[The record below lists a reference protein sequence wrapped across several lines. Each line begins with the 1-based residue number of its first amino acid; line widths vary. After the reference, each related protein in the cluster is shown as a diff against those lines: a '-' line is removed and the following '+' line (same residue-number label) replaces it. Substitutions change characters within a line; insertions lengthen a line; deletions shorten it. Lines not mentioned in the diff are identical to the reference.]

1 MNYANP
7 EAWKDNAASEGINIS
22 GDFFPVYGALHKS
35 HSSGK
40 VSVRD
45 MYNQAFDK
53 VNGGDAFGY
62 SFMVFMALI
71 VEGHR
76 SPIIG
81 INPGSGNDGPAQ
93 ISADIFNSDIRGAR
107 IGFGPDIKPIGMVFV
122 NLVFKF
128 LKRRSKFKG
137 ELLQKDFTESQAQ
150 EAIIKMS
157 MRAPGSEVTS
167 PALGNQGMDMRIPF
181 QIPPEGMQDA
191 DKARSKVF
199 GLVKLEEHT
208 QDDIP
213 DRMKQAVKKGMVL
226 KKKDAEFFRN
236 GKDTMPVN
244 AGNQFTGH
252 MKSPFLIIHVAT
264 GRTETAFTGK
274 RDKFKVPTMRQTK
287 KAPPKE
293 GSWQWIILLM
303 LSKTFLP
310 GRSTYWMYSR
320 WSEKIV

>member
-7 EAWKDNAASEGINIS
+7 EAWKDNAVSEGINIS
-22 GDFFPVYGALHKS
+22 GDFFPVYGICINPIVTDHF
-35 HSSGK
+35 K

-137 ELLQKDFTESQAQ
+137 ELLQKDFT
-150 EAIIKMS
+150 
-157 MRAPGSEVTS
+157 
-167 PALGNQGMDMRIPF
+167 
-181 QIPPEGMQDA
+181 
-191 DKARSKVF
+191 
-199 GLVKLEEHT
+199 
-208 QDDIP
+208 
-213 DRMKQAVKKGMVL
+213 DR
-226 KKKDAEFFRN
+226 R
-236 GKDTMPVN
+236 
-244 AGNQFTGH
+244 
-252 MKSPFLIIHVAT
+252 
-264 GRTETAFTGK
+264 RK
-274 RDKFKVPTMRQTK
+274 R
-287 KAPPKE
+287 
-293 GSWQWIILLM
+293 
-303 LSKTFLP
+303 
-310 GRSTYWMYSR
+310 
-320 WSEKIV
+320 

>member
-1 MNYANP
+1 MELCINP
-7 EAWKDNAASEGINIS
+7 IVAYH
-22 GDFFPVYGALHKS
+22 F
-35 HSSGK
+35 K

-93 ISADIFNSDIRGAR
+93 ISADIFNSDIRGVW

-167 PALGNQGMDMRIPF
+167 PALGNQGMDVRIPF
-181 QIPPEGMQDA
+181 QIPPEGMRDA
-191 DKARSKVF
+191 DKARIKVF

-213 DRMKQAVKKGMVL
+213 DRMEQAVK
-226 KKKDAEFFRN
+226 E
-236 GKDTMPVN
+236 
-244 AGNQFTGH
+244 
-252 MKSPFLIIHVAT
+252 
-264 GRTETAFTGK
+264 
-274 RDKFKVPTMRQTK
+274 
-287 KAPPKE
+287 
-293 GSWQWIILLM
+293 
-303 LSKTFLP
+303 
-310 GRSTYWMYSR
+310 
-320 WSEKIV
+320 